1 MKLVRVD
8 HGGWS
13 SIGVDAGAGELLEL
27 REIIGIGRNYAE
39 HAKERRA
46 EVPDRPLVFTK
57 NIASVVLG
65 GEDVVVP
72 ASCRDPD
79 TGGEQVDFEGELAV
93 VIGRPAR
100 DVPAEAAV
108 DCVLGYCI
116 ANDISAR
123 WWQKQ
128 GGGGQFWR
136 GKSFDTFCPLG
147 PEVMPA
153 DALGDPQS
161 LAITTRVAGE
171 VMQHGTTADM
181 IFPVATLISELSRST
196 TLVPGTVIL
205 TGTPAGVGA
214 GRTPPRWLG
223 DGETV
228 EVEIDRLGVLR
239 NTVRFG

>member
-1 MKLVRVD
+1 MRLVRLD
-8 HGGWS
+8 RGGWS
-13 SIGVDAGAGELLEL
+13 TIGVDGGDGGTLEL
-27 REIIGIGRNYAE
+27 RELVGIGRNYAE
-39 HAKERRA
+39 HAKERGA
-46 EVPDRPLVFTK
+46 DVPDRPLVFTK
-57 NIASVVLG
+57 NIASVVLD
-65 GEDVVVP
+65 GEDVIVP
-72 ASCRDPD
+72 PSCRDPE

-93 VIGRPAR
+93 IIGTPAQ
-100 DVPAEAAV
+100 DVAIADAL
-108 DCVLGYCI
+108 DCVLGYCV

-123 WWQKQ
+123 WWQKE

-147 PEVMPA
+147 PEVIPA
-153 DALGDPQS
+153 EAVGDPQALS
-161 LAITTRVAGE
+161 ITTRVAGE
-171 VMQHGTTADM
+171 AMQQGSTADM
-181 IFPVATLISELSRST
+181 IFPVATLIAELSRST

-239 NTVRFG
+239 NTVRFA

>member
-1 MKLVRVD
+1 MRLVRVD

-13 SIGVDAGAGELLEL
+13 SVAVDAGGEPMEL
-27 REIIGIGRNYAE
+27 RELIGIGRNYAE
-39 HAKERRA
+39 HAKERGA
-46 EVPDRPLVFTK
+46 DVPDRPLVFTK
-57 NIASVVLG
+57 NIASVVLN

-72 ASCRDPD
+72 PSCRDPE
-79 TGGEQVDFEGELAV
+79 TGGEQIDFEGELAV
-93 VIGRPAR
+93 VIGAPAR
-100 DVPAEAAV
+100 DVAV
-108 DCVLGYCI
+108 ADALNYVLGYCI

-147 PEVMPA
+147 PEVIPA
-153 DALGDPQS
+153 EAVGDPQALS
-161 LAITTRVAGE
+161 ITTRVAGE
-171 VMQHGTTADM
+171 VMQQGTTADM
-181 IFPVATLISELSRST
+181 IFPVATLIAELSRST

-223 DGETV
+223 EGETV
-228 EVEIDRLGVLR
+228 EIEIERLGVLR
-239 NTVRFG
+239 NTVRFA